1 MIDIYKLIR
10 GNSYFHFQP
19 TPAIPTAKV
28 IVYAVS
34 CHLLSGRY
42 FHMKIIENRSQH
54 FTLPISDG
62 L

>member
-34 CHLLSGRY
+34 
-42 FHMKIIENRSQH
+42 FHFLR
-54 FTLPISDG
+54 
-62 L
+62 